1 MFTQFFGNYLL
12 NEGLVTPE
20 QLVEGLQEKK
30 NTRMKL
36 GVLAI
41 NAGYMTASQVERVH
55 EMQSKM
61 DKRIGD
67 IAVELGYL
75 TEDQLMELLKAQQ
88 PFGYLLLGQALVDR
102 GYISNAQFEHA
113 IKAYKEKYS
122 LTDQEIAANEISK
135 VDVLI
140 QSHCDFSSTSHPSLY
155 KEFVSLLM
163 NDLVRFVG
171 DDFTPLAPVKEL
183 DTTGLLFSRQDVVGE
198 FTTNTQI
205 IASESAM
212 IEFATRYAGEE
223 ITELN
228 EYVEASAQDFINL
241 NNGLFIVNVSNEEQI
256 ELKLTP
262 PTSLTKA
269 GADECKNCLI
279 LPFQYPFGVVY
290 FSITL

>member
-67 IAVELGYL
+67 IAVELGYM
-75 TEDQLMELLKAQQ
+75 TEEQVMELLHSQ
-88 PFGYLLLGQALVDR
+88 PLGYLLLGQALVDK
-102 GYISNAQFEHA
+102 GFITNTQFEDA
-113 IKAYKEKYS
+113 INAYKKKYS
-122 LTDQEIAANEISK
+122 LTDEEIAANEDSK
-135 VDVLI
+135 IDELI
-140 QSHCDFSSTSHPSLY
+140 QSFCDFTATSHPSLY

-183 DTTGLLFSRQDVVGE
+183 DTTDLLFSRQDVVGE
-198 FTTNTQI
+198 FATNTQI
-205 IASESAM
+205 LGTESAM

-262 PTSLTKA
+262 PTSLVAA
-269 GADECKNCLI
+269 GPDECKNCLI
-279 LPFQYPFGVVY
+279 LPFQYPFGVIY
-290 FSITL
+290 FTITL